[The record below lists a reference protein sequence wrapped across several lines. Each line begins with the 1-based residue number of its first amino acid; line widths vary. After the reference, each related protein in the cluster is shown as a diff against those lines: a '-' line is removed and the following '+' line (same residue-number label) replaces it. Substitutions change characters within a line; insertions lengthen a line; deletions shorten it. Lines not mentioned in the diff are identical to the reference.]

1 MALVPSRMQG
11 RVALVTGGASG
22 IGLAITR
29 RLAGEGASVAI
40 MDRTVEA
47 GRRTESSLRREGLAV
62 QFFAGDVT
70 QEADVTTVVSSVAVA
85 LGPIDILVNNAAVSA
100 VSDFLTTDMADW
112 RRVFDVIVFGSVMM
126 SRAVARDMVANGTH
140 GAVINVSSINGS
152 RGAPGT
158 SHYNAGKGALDQ
170 LTRCLAIELAPHHIR
185 VNAIAPGFVET
196 PMSIVEGESELE
208 TDWFRDL
215 YVQGR
220 RIPLQRPAHPDE
232 MAGVVAFLASDD
244 ASYLC
249 GATVPVDGGLSITF

>member
-1 MALVPSRMQG
+1 MVLVPNRMQG

-40 MDRTVEA
+40 MDRAVEA
-47 GRRTESSLRREGLAV
+47 GRRAESELRKEGLAV

-70 QEADVTTVVSSVAVA
+70 QQGDVTTVVSGVAVA
-85 LGPIDILVNNAAVSA
+85 LGPIDILVNNAAVAA

-112 RRVFDVIVFGSVMM
+112 RRVFDVIVFGSVLM
-126 SRAVARDMVANGTH
+126 SRAVAQDMVANGTH
-140 GAVINVSSINGS
+140 GTVINVSSINGS
-152 RGAPGT
+152 RGAPAT

-196 PMSIVEGESELE
+196 PMSIGEGESELE
-208 TDWFRDL
+208 TDWFKDL
-215 YVQGR
+215 YVEGR